1 MSTEVLCHPGPFRPV
16 LQFSIHA
23 DNKVGRLNELVGLM
37 SEHQV
42 HIMALSILD
51 TTDSSV
57 VRFIVDYPQEAK
69 KLLTQ
74 HQFSFV
80 QSELVAVELDKESDL
95 KQVPNALVQAEIN
108 IHYVYPFLIRPNG
121 RYALAL
127 RLEDND
133 LAADTLQ
140 RHQLKVIGQND
151 IAR

>member
-1 MSTEVLCHPGPFRPV
+1 MSTKVLCHPGPFRPV

-57 VRFIVDYPQEAK
+57 VRFIVDYPQEAE
-69 KLLTQ
+69 KLLAQ

-95 KQVPNALVQAEIN
+95 KQVTHALVQAEIN